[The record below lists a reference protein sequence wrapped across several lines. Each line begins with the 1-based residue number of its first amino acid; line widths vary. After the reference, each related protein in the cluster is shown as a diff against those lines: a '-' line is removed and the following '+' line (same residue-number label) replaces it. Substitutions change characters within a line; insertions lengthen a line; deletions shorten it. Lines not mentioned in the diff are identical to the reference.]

1 MMVSHLPLL
10 AAITH
15 LSRRI
20 DELIDQQKELTETVA
35 KLQEQ
40 VVIEYEVES
49 SESESEESEELEES
63 DSDSSVCSAPATF
76 SYKVQRTQ

>member
-15 LSRRI
+15 LSKRI

-40 VVIEYEVES
+40 VEVEYELES
-49 SESESEESEELEES
+49 EEESESEESEES
-63 DSDSSVCSAPATF
+63 DSESSVCSAPATF

>member
-20 DELIDQQKELTETVA
+20 DELIDQQKELVDTVA
-35 KLQEQ
+35 KLEEQ
-40 VVIEYEVES
+40 VVVEYEV
-49 SESESEESEELEES
+49 ESESEESESESEEVS
-63 DSDSSVCSAPATF
+63 DDNSSVCSAPATF